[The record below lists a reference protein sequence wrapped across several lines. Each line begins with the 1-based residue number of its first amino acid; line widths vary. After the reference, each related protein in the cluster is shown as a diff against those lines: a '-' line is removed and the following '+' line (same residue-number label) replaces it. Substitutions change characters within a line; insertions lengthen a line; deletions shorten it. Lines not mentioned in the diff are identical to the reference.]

1 MGAPAAR
8 WTFLALAFSWPATR
22 LPAQETFASTVTV
35 TRSAGRLLLV
45 KSATAEFEV
54 LATGRVRAF
63 LLKDGRRLTLDAVDE
78 GSRDSRDPWLP
89 RAGREQAFDV
99 DTARVTDVRGPLGR
113 GKRVELQS
121 RGANGLEETVGV
133 EVTEDFPSLAVR
145 TLTIRNGAP
154 APRRLDHLLT
164 ERHLLSASL
173 AAPGEARRALWS
185 FHGASAEWG
194 RDEIVPVSKG
204 FSRENRMGAPMANGT
219 GGGIPVVAFWSA
231 SVGEAIGHLEV
242 TPRVLSLPV
251 RVEADGRVSAS
262 LDLDASRVLE
272 PGASYV
278 APRTFVAVFAGDF
291 YEPLRLYSTALQR
304 QGWTLPRPTEE
315 SFAASWCGWG
325 YETNITL
332 PQMLGIVPK
341 LESLGIRRATLD
353 YRWFSRYGSWDARSD
368 TWPGGSIQ
376 DLVGEYHKRGIKV
389 QLWWM
394 PLAAEAGK
402 SPLPSNEGAGPGVAA
417 EHPEWLILDPKGRPA
432 RMTFSVAPKEPLA
445 ILCPAVPEVQEHYR
459 TIARRF
465 IGEWGF
471 DGHKLDYAY
480 SVPRCYNPRH
490 HHASPEDSITGMG
503 EVYRAIFETTR
514 ALKPDAVTQICPC
527 GTPPNLAWL
536 PYMDQAVTADPV
548 GSVQVRRRIKM
559 YKALLG
565 PEAAVYGDHVELS
578 EVRQQGGKEVDSGT
592 DFASTVGVGGVPGTK
607 FVLAGADP
615 EFRSL
620 FLTPER
626 ESHWKKWLGL
636 YAARLLSQGTFL
648 NLYTYGFDAPEGYA
662 IRKDGAL
669 YYAFYLSPG
678 APRWR
683 AEIELR
689 GLEPRSYRVTDYV
702 NGKDLGWID
711 GRAPRLEVD
720 FARELLLEARP

>member
-1 MGAPAAR
+1 M
-8 WTFLALAFSWPATR
+8 
-22 LPAQETFASTVTV
+22 TVSSVSGVVLIHT
-35 TRSAGRLLLV
+35 T
-45 KSATAEFEV
+45 TTEFEV
-54 LATGRVRAF
+54 LPSGDVRAF
-63 LLKDGRRLTLDAVDE
+63 LLKDGRRLSLDVPE
-78 GSRDSRDPWLP
+78 RDPRGFPPP
-89 RAGREQAFDV
+89 RVSDIQGA
-99 DTARVTDVRGPLGR
+99 LGR
-113 GKRVELQS
+113 GKRVELQ
-121 RGANGLEETVGV
+121 RRNPNGLEETIGI
-133 EVTEDFPSLAVR
+133 EVSEDFPNLAVR
-145 TLTIRNGAP
+145 TLAFKNESAV
-154 APRRLDHLLT
+154 PRRLGPVVT
-164 ERHLLSASL
+164 ERHGMSASPTS
-173 AAPGEARRALWS
+173 PGTLPQALWS
-185 FHGASAEWG
+185 FQGASAEWG
-194 RDEIVPVSKG
+194 QNEILPLSKRT
-204 FSRENRMGAPMANGT
+204 SRENRMGASMANGT

-231 SVGEAIGHLEV
+231 SVGEAIGHLET

-262 LDLDASRVLE
+262 VVLE
-272 PGASYV
+272 PKIVLPPGARYV

-291 YEPLRLYSTALQR
+291 YEPLRLYSLALQR
-304 QGWTLPRPTEE
+304 QGWALPRPTEE
-315 SFAASWCGWG
+315 SFAVSWCGWG
-325 YETNITL
+325 YEANVTL

-341 LESLGIRRATLD
+341 LQSLGIRRATLD
-353 YRWFSRYGSWDARSD
+353 YRWFSRYGTWDARSD
-368 TWPGGSIQ
+368 TWPGRSIQ
-376 DLVGEYHKRGIKV
+376 DLVDEYHKRGIKV

-402 SPLPSNEGAGPGVAA
+402 SPLPSRDGTGPGVAA
-417 EHPEWLILDPKGRPA
+417 EHPEWLILDPNGRPA

-459 TIARRF
+459 MIARRL

-490 HHASPEDSITGMG
+490 HHQSPEDSITGMG
-503 EVYRAIFETTR
+503 EVFRAIFETTR

-536 PYMDQAVTADPV
+536 PYLDQAVTADPV

-626 ESHWKKWLGL
+626 ESHWRKWLGL
-636 YAARLLSQGTFL
+636 YDARLLSQGTFL

-662 IRKDGAL
+662 IRKDGSM
-669 YYAFYLSPG
+669 YYAFYLPPG
-678 APRWR
+678 APRWQ
-683 AEIELR
+683 AEVELR
-689 GLEPRSYRVTDYV
+689 GLEPRSYRVTDYA

-711 GRAPRLEVD
+711 GRAPRLKVD
-720 FARELLLEARP
+720 FAHELLLEARP